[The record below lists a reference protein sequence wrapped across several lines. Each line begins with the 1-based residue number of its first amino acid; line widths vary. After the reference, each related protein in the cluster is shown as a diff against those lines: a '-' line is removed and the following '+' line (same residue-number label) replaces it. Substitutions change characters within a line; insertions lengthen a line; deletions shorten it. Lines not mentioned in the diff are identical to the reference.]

1 MISDKSDSWLRKLG
15 ALILFLV
22 LILEQEIILM
32 NKEGELISAENELG
46 KFKEQ
51 IENAAAT
58 KSKAVS
64 DLKKANITLQ
74 SLMTELRAA
83 TASKQFVSEATEAL
97 KIKIQAKQLE
107 VESTRSL
114 ENTDAWQEELDQATE
129 LYKIIITKLDLE
141 KQELTNIRQDFDAS
155 LEAKLAAVEQEQEAQ
170 RDAKINTVRIEEL
183 SKEIAKMRE
192 SLAHVKLPSQQSQRE
207 LQKIMKEKD
216 ALLQSHGRAMEEVQN
231 KKFSLKKEI
240 DPELTSDL
248 EMMLV
253 EKEREIA
260 ILREELQKA
269 RALDMDSV
277 RQITLELE
285 DSTKELRGVVEEESS
300 LRRFVDS
307 LKLEL
312 ETLKEHISQLQE
324 KEAGRE
330 SIAESMNGEQ
340 EKSKSEIEVVSQET
354 DAADDPRDL
363 FLTLAQISSDSKK
376 ALMEAEEIKK
386 TAEMMKQDAQTARNL
401 IEEGERKLALALQE
415 VEEAK
420 AAEKIA
426 LDEIAIL
433 SKRANA
439 ARASQS
445 MSGGKIPLSVEEYE
459 SLSRKVEVS
468 ENLGKM
474 KEATAIAQA
483 EAVNASKN
491 EVDKKVKASLKEIQ
505 DIRAEVEEATKAAEV
520 AEEEKMAMAE
530 ELLKLQNE
538 IEKIAKIARRH
549 QPHTLGSL
557 RIEMQN
563 LPENEISLRG
573 PLREFL
579 FQEN

>member
-170 RDAKINTVRIEEL
+170 RAAKINTVRIEEL

-240 DPELTSDL
+240 DPELTCDL

-253 EKEREIA
+253 EIEREIA

-300 LRRFVDS
+300 LRRLVDS

-340 EKSKSEIEVVSQET
+340 EKSKSEIEEEVVSQET

-433 SKRANA
+433 SKRAKA

-474 KEATAIAQA
+474 KEAAAIAHA

-538 IEKIAKIARRH
+538 IEDSEDSTTSSATH
-549 QPHTLGSL
+549 PWQS
-557 RIEMQN
+557 
-563 LPENEISLRG
+563 
-573 PLREFL
+573 
-579 FQEN
+579 